1 MPVPEPFFPKWWN
14 FLRRNVGEHP
24 SSATSRIHNLCQVT
38 LKLLWWLTVAGS
50 PAKTLSIDVSFISA
64 APLSNP
70 LSPQPLSLATQLSMS
85 SLWQDHLRAGIFLHL
100 CVYVCLFPSLLQW
113 AGADACV
120 NKMWAGMKMCKV
132 V

>member
-1 MPVPEPFFPKWWN
+1 MPVPETVFPKWWN
-14 FLRRNVGEHP
+14 FLWRNVGEHP

-38 LKLLWWLTVAGS
+38 LKLLWWLTVARS

-85 SLWQDHLRAGIFLHL
+85 SLWQDHLRAGIFVHL
-100 CVYVCLFPSLLQW
+100 CLCLCMCASFTFTVGW
-113 AGADACV
+113 CRC
-120 NKMWAGMKMCKV
+120 MCKQAV
-132 V
+132 GGHENV